1 MQRDTRQNERLREM
15 DVYDNYNSV
24 VFGSAHD
31 LRQQAQPNH
40 LRGGGFSQLEL
51 LIVVC
56 LVGIFSSITIAWYN
70 GNNRD
75 VIERVINQR
84 NAQEIVSLGVCA
96 TMSGAEFVVPGDK
109 QATAVNLIVGVT
121 GQQGMWKDKLF
132 RLGNMAPADLPGAM
146 PFVKF
151 DSGLLLYDPECQQP

>member
-1 MQRDTRQNERLREM
+1 M
-15 DVYDNYNSV
+15 DVYDNYNAV
-24 VFGSAHD
+24 VFLSAHD
-31 LRQQAQPNH
+31 LRSHAQPKN
-40 LRGGGFSQLEL
+40 LRMSGFSQLEL
-51 LIVVC
+51 LIVIC
-56 LVGIFSSITIAWYN
+56 LLGIFSSLAIAWYN

-121 GQQGMWKDKLF
+121 GQQGILKDKVF
-132 RLGNMAPADLPGAM
+132 RLNNLAPTDLPGAM

-151 DSGLLLYDPECQQP
+151 DSGLLLYDPAGLQP